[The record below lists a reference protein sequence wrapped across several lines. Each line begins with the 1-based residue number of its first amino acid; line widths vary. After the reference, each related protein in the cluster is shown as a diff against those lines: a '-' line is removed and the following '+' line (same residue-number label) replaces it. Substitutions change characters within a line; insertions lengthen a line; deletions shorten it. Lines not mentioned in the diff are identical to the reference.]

1 MGKIID
7 WFLGVETKSGT
18 SGTTTVPT
26 HSAESVRRD
35 LAAQTS
41 FAGVNAI
48 QLSAVFSCARVI
60 AEGLAQVPCLLQR
73 SAKGGGREL
82 ATDHPLFD
90 LLARRPNSFQTSFEF
105 REWIAFQATLLGN
118 AYVFVVRNAKGQPI
132 ELIPLPHG
140 SVSVSTPTFG
150 EVFYRLNVTGNPVY
164 TQRNIWHLK
173 GPSWDSREGLS
184 LQQVAANAMGLAS
197 DLESFGSALFKNG
210 AVPSGILTT
219 DQMLTPEQRT
229 QLAQAWNE
237 QHAGVANAHKTAV
250 MGGGLRFDP
259 ITSSGKDAQFI
270 EARRYQTE
278 EICRIMRVDPL
289 MVMQAT
295 DSAAYASIEQR
306 FLAHQTHTL
315 NPWYARFEQ
324 SAEAALLTPEDV
336 ATGYRV
342 FLDSREMT
350 RGNATDQATYLQTMK
365 QNGFITT
372 NEGRDFVGL
381 DRLAD
386 PDADKLMPS
395 ANLYGPATD
404 AAPIGDAK

>member
-1 MGKIID
+1 MGKFID
-7 WFLGVETKSGT
+7 WFFGVETKSDGT
-18 SGTTTVPT
+18 GTTAVPT

-35 LAAQTS
+35 LKAHAS
-41 FAGVNAI
+41 FTGINAI
-48 QLSAVFSCARVI
+48 QLSAVFACARVI

-73 SAKGGGREL
+73 SAPGGGREL

-90 LLARRPNSFQTSFEF
+90 LLARRPNSYQTSFEF
-105 REWIAFQATLLGN
+105 REWVALQLALLGN
-118 AYVFVVRNAKGQPI
+118 AYVFVTRNAKGQPI

-140 SVSVSTPTFG
+140 SVTPSNPAFG
-150 EVFYRLNVTGNPVY
+150 EVFYRLNVTGNPAY
-164 TQRNIWHLK
+164 TQKNIWHLK

-184 LQQVAANAMGLAS
+184 LQHIAANAMGLAS
-197 DLESFGSALFKNG
+197 DLETFGSALFKNG

-219 DQMLTPEQRT
+219 DAMLTPEQRQ
-229 QLAQAWNE
+229 QLAEAWNE
-237 QHAGVANAHKTAV
+237 QQAGVANAHKTAV
-250 MGGGLRFDP
+250 MGGGLKFEA
-259 ITSSGKDAQFI
+259 ITTSGKDAQFI

-278 EICRIMRVDPL
+278 EICRVMRVDPL

-324 SAEAALLTPEDV
+324 SAEASLLTPEDV
-336 ATGYRV
+336 ALGYRV

-365 QNGFITT
+365 QNGFMTT

-381 DRLAD
+381 DRVND
-386 PDADKLMPS
+386 PDADKLAPA
-395 ANLYGPATD
+395 ANLYGPES
-404 AAPIGDAK
+404 AAPTGDEPK